1 MRLLPFQR
9 SRSAH
14 LDPPEP
20 WEFGPRDPGRPQSI
34 QTGFGGFPY
43 MPHAD
48 AEVDEQ
54 AVRALETVCG
64 TFSLE
69 DIFVI
74 PATTRRASPKGPPII
89 TPDGV
94 LAMGT
99 EAVAL
104 WVKQPEPHIAQRVP
118 VSALALIDNTRILL
132 YCRLRL
138 HSRDTTLS
146 IRYNAV
152 AHENFESAVNRL
164 RARVAEKA
172 FPIPDSAPDLPA
184 ALPYKWKLIAQSPVV
199 TGPYAG
205 ESRIA
210 FVESLSGG
218 RRRHGKKN
226 RGTLLAVSAHEIA
239 IAQDPV
245 HADHTYGVDAW
256 YVPRERL
263 ERLERSDR
271 SICFLTNGTTLCVE
285 VPSQL
290 TERASALLKESA
302 PGGAGGRGRGS

>member
-1 MRLLPFQR
+1 
-9 SRSAH
+9 
-14 LDPPEP
+14 
-20 WEFGPRDPGRPQSI
+20 
-34 QTGFGGFPY
+34 
-43 MPHAD
+43 MPHTD

-54 AVRALETVCG
+54 ALRTLETVCG

-69 DIFVI
+69 DIFVM
-74 PATTRRASPKGPPII
+74 PATKRRASRNGPPII

-118 VSALALIDNTRILL
+118 VSELALIDSTRILL

-152 AHENFESAVNRL
+152 AHENFESAVNSL
-164 RARVAEKA
+164 RGRVAAKA
-172 FPIPDSAPDLPA
+172 FPVPDSAPDLPE
-184 ALPYKWKLIAQSPVV
+184 ALPYKWKLIAESSVV

-210 FVESLSGG
+210 FVESLSRG
-218 RRRHGKKN
+218 RRRHGKKK
-226 RGTLLAVSAHEIA
+226 RGTLLAVSAHEIV

-245 HADHTYGVDAW
+245 HADHTYGVDTW

-263 ERLERSDR
+263 ERLEHSAGNV
-271 SICFLTNGTTLCVE
+271 CFLTNGTTLCVE

-290 TERASALLKESA
+290 TERASALLKASA
-302 PGGAGGRGRGS
+302 PSGAGAHGRGS